1 MNIAIF
7 SPHEDKNNYTDRNL
21 VYSNW
26 AQKKKIYSSLYVSSF
41 NYKINK
47 QKKLK
52 NFFFEIDNYKGV
64 EIYRVY
70 STSFRKNGIS
80 RMISYVIFSIL
91 CLFIFFFID
100 KKKYKF
106 VIGESVPPLCSYAA
120 YLCSLKN
127 ASKFIYQIRDPWP
140 LSIVYYGL
148 LKKKS
153 LLFIFFEAINKFL
166 IKKSHFLISTLPY
179 LKDHYLKYYNY
190 KKKIYY
196 IRNPADLDNFNHLI
210 YPKIDKKI
218 KIVFAGGFTPSFK
231 ILNYF
236 EAISFIQKKKVF
248 SFSYYFLGKGADLEK
263 CKEFVKSNN
272 LKDIFFFKSKS
283 KREVLNFVS
292 KCHLCIAVVSNNK
305 NSKFGYNLNKIID
318 YAICGRPMILTNN
331 LKKNCFIEYNKIGF
345 NSSDSPIKIA
355 EKIFKFEK
363 LSYKMKKN
371 MAMNARQ
378 FAINELDIKKLHI
391 DYCNTFY
398 ENLHP

>member
-166 IKKSHFLISTLPY
+166 IKKSHFLI
-179 LKDHYLKYYNY
+179 
-190 KKKIYY
+190 
-196 IRNPADLDNFNHLI
+196 
-210 YPKIDKKI
+210 
-218 KIVFAGGFTPSFK
+218 
-231 ILNYF
+231 
-236 EAISFIQKKKVF
+236 
-248 SFSYYFLGKGADLEK
+248 
-263 CKEFVKSNN
+263 
-272 LKDIFFFKSKS
+272 
-283 KREVLNFVS
+283 
-292 KCHLCIAVVSNNK
+292 
-305 NSKFGYNLNKIID
+305 
-318 YAICGRPMILTNN
+318 
-331 LKKNCFIEYNKIGF
+331 
-345 NSSDSPIKIA
+345 
-355 EKIFKFEK
+355 
-363 LSYKMKKN
+363 
-371 MAMNARQ
+371 
-378 FAINELDIKKLHI
+378 
-391 DYCNTFY
+391 
-398 ENLHP
+398 